1 MAEFVGKYMALRD
14 MFTYPGTHLYNI
26 YITYGP
32 KLLTI
37 SIIYAMWSK
46 RDYDGGLWRL
56 APLHVYLSEYIS
68 ITFTL

>member
-1 MAEFVGKYMALRD
+1 MGKISPLRD
-14 MFTYPGTHLYNI
+14 MFKYPGSHLYNI

-46 RDYDGGLWRL
+46 VEHYGELWGTL
-56 APLHVYLSEYIS
+56 NIMYIYLSIYR
-68 ITFTL
+68 